1 MKTSTLFSAFIF
13 ALGLAAS
20 SVSFAQVKIG
30 SNPTT
35 IDPNNNLEVEASTPG
50 RKTAINK
57 STGQV
62 TITDGTQGAGKVF
75 TSDANGGG
83 SWQTSGAGCASFDAK
98 GDNTTTP
105 VVDTGVYTP
114 VTLIANN
121 VAYSPSGAYNS
132 ATGEYTIPEN
142 GFYIFHGSV
151 GTYNVAIGNTGT
163 RNTSIDLVS
172 TSKGLLSHTVSPELN
187 YGVGAWQDVTSAN
200 YFTAGDK
207 VTFQINSDHVS
218 GVKPDS
224 VTTAAI
230 FFSGTR
236 VDCNK
241 N

>member
-1 MKTSTLFSAFIF
+1 MKTSTLFSAFV
-13 ALGLAAS
+13 LTVGLAAS

-50 RKTAINK
+50 RKTSINK
-57 STGQV
+57 TTGQV

-105 VVDTGVYTP
+105 VVNTGVYTP
-114 VTLIANN
+114 VKLIANN
-121 VAYSPSGAYNS
+121 VVYSPSGAYDS

-151 GTYNVAIGNTGT
+151 GTYNVAIGTTGS

-172 TSKGLLSHTVSPELN
+172 ASKGLLSHTVSPELV

-236 VDCNK
+236 IDCNK